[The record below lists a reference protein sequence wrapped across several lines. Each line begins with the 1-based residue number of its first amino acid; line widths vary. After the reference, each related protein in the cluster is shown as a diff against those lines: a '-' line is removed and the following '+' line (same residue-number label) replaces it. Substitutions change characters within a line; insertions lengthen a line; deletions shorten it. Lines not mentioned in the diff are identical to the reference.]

1 MTSFNYDL
9 KLNHNVIT
17 MNLLVFVL
25 LQLVGVVKALATYV
39 TIVLSY
45 IRTFA
50 YVPLKKLS
58 VIQWQKPVNILSL

>member
-50 YVPLKKLS
+50 YVPLKNYQSYS
-58 VIQWQKPVNILSL
+58 VAKASKYS